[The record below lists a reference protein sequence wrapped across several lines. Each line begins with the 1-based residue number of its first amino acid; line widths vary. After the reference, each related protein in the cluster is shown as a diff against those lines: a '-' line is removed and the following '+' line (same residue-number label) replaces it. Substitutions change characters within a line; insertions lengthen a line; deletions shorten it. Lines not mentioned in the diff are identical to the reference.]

1 MANALIHAQH
11 NSMGNV
17 VVDGWVDRIV
27 ISNPGSMLVSVSE
40 FYEGQ
45 HSVCRNP
52 LLQKMFVFIGVGE
65 KAGSGADVIVKGWE
79 DQKWAKPVLNEHI
92 EPERVEMV
100 MEMFKGEDVESGF
113 IGKELARSWQGVG
126 KELGVDFQILER
138 IANYC
143 KEPKS
148 LAEIARHLGLSDRYK
163 MKKKYIDPLLGR
175 YLEMT
180 LPETPN
186 SPAQR
191 YVMTGVGRAMV

>member
-1 MANALIHAQH
+1 M
-11 NSMGNV
+11 
-17 VVDGWVDRIV
+17 
-27 ISNPGSMLVSVSE
+27 
-40 FYEGQ
+40 
-45 HSVCRNP
+45 
-52 LLQKMFVFIGVGE
+52 
-65 KAGSGADVIVKGWE
+65 
-79 DQKWAKPVLNEHI
+79 
-92 EPERVEMV
+92 
-100 MEMFKGEDVESGF
+100 
-113 IGKELARSWQGVG
+113 
-126 KELGVDFQILER
+126 DFQILER